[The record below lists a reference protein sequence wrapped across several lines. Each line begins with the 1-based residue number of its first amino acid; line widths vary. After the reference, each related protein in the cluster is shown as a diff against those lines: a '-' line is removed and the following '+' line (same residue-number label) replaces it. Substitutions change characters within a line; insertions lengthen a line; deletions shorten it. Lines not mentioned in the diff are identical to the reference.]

1 MISCGLISYVFDI
14 TQSPVISITK
24 RLISIGPISYRLIT
38 YRASIDIIVRSF
50 DIMPFDII
58 PSGIDIIR
66 SDINGLRMISDVFDI
81 IRYDIMR

>member
-1 MISCGLISYVFDI
+1 M
-14 TQSPVISITK
+14 ISITK